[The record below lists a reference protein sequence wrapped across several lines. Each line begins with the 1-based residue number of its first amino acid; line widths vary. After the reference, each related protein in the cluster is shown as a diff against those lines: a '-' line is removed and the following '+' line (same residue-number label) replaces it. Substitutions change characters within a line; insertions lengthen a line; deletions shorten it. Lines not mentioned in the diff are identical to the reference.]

1 MIALITFMVK
11 VMATLILV
19 RHGQSVYNLENRF
32 TGSLDVDLTKMGR
45 LEAQEAGNKLLHFKF
60 DCAYTSTLKRAQ
72 ESLRIIL
79 MTIHQTTIR
88 LIKDKSLN
96 ERDYG
101 SLQGLNKEE
110 TIIKYGK
117 EQVEIWRRSY
127 AIRPPNGESLEDTF
141 NRTIPFYLQEI
152 KPQLKLQKDVLIVAH
167 GNSLRAL
174 VMYLENISPEE
185 IAQLNI
191 PTGIPR
197 QYIFDANLKI
207 VEVNYL

>member
-1 MIALITFMVK
+1 
-11 VMATLILV
+11 MATLVLV
-19 RHGQSVYNLENRF
+19 RHGQSIYNLENRF
-32 TGSLDVDLTKMGR
+32 TGSLDVDLTKLGKK
-45 LEAQEAGNKLLHFKF
+45 EAQKAGKKLLHFKF

-72 ESLRIIL
+72 ESLKIIL

-88 LIKDKSLN
+88 VIEDKSLN

-101 SLQGLNKEE
+101 NLQGLNKEE
-110 TIIKYGK
+110 TIAKYGK

-152 KPQLKLQKDVLIVAH
+152 EPQLKSQKDVLIVAH

-174 VMYLENISPEE
+174 VMYLENISQEE
-185 IAQLNI
+185 IAHLNI

-207 VEVNYL
+207 VEVKYL

>member
-1 MIALITFMVK
+1 MIK

-32 TGSLDVDLTKMGR
+32 TGSLDVDLTKTGE
-45 LEAQEAGNKLLHFKF
+45 LEAQESGKKLLYFKF
-60 DCAYTSTLKRAQ
+60 DCAYTSTMKRAQ
-72 ESLRIIL
+72 ESLKIIL
-79 MTIHQTTIR
+79 MTIHQTTIKV
-88 LIKDKSLN
+88 IEDKSLN

-110 TIIKYGK
+110 TITKYGK

-152 KPQLKLQKDVLIVAH
+152 EPQLKRQKDVLIVAH

-174 VMYLENISPEE
+174 VMYLENISQEE
-185 IAQLNI
+185 IAHLNI

-207 VEVNYL
+207 LKANYL